1 MRVILI
7 PIGSSGDVFPFLGLG
22 QRLASRGHEIVV
34 ITNGHFRGLVESLG
48 FAYDEFGSDEQ
59 YRQALNN
66 PDLWH
71 PVKGFKTVMAM
82 LADQAGLMG
91 RIRAHLIADTVVV
104 AHSLAF
110 GAIILQEKEHVPVV
124 SLTLQP
130 AMLRSLDDGPVI
142 MGNHGVTRWPRVVR
156 RAYWWLADRLVID
169 PLMAKMIDPLRDEL
183 GLPRVRRFFKQWI
196 FSPRLNIGMF
206 PHWFA
211 SPQPDWPA
219 NTHLTGFPLCDAFD
233 PAIPPRLESLLSRG
247 ERPIVFTAGTAN
259 VHAQRFFQA
268 AADACRRLGRPGIL
282 LTRHRQQIPTDLLPG
297 VEHFDFAPLSRI
309 LPRCGGLVHHGGIG
323 TTGAGFA
330 GGVPQVIMPLS
341 HDQPDNAARVV
352 RLGTGDRLWPK
363 RFTGPNL
370 AACVKPLL
378 DSTGVAARCADYA
391 KRCAQVDA
399 LDQAASLI
407 EGAAPVG

>member
-1 MRVILI
+1 
-7 PIGSSGDVFPFLGLG
+7 
-22 QRLASRGHEIVV
+22 
-34 ITNGHFRGLVESLG
+34 
-48 FAYDEFGSDEQ
+48 
-59 YRQALNN
+59 
-66 PDLWH
+66 
-71 PVKGFKTVMAM
+71 M

-91 RIRAHLIADTVVV
+91 RIRAHLTPDTVVV

-110 GAIILQEKEHVPVV
+110 GAMILQEKEHVPVI

-130 AMLRSLDDGPVI
+130 ALLRSLNDASVM
-142 MGNHGVTRWPRVVR
+142 MGNYGITRWPRPVR
-156 RAYWWLADRLVID
+156 RAFWWLADRLVVD
-169 PLMAKMIDPLRDEL
+169 PIMAKIIDPLRDEL

-206 PHWFA
+206 PDWYA
-211 SPQPDWPA
+211 SPQPDWPV

-233 PAIPPRLESLLSRG
+233 PAIPPELESLLTHG
-247 ERPIVFTAGTAN
+247 DRPIVFTAGTAN
-259 VHAQRFFQA
+259 IHAQRFFEA

-282 LTRHRQQIPTDLLPG
+282 LTRHRQQIPADLPRG
-297 VEHFDFAPLSRI
+297 VRPFDFAPLSRI

-330 GGVPQVIMPLS
+330 RGVPQVIMPLS

-370 AACVKPLL
+370 AACLKSLL
-378 DSTGVAARCADYA
+378 DSSEVATRCADYA
-391 KRCAQVDA
+391 QRCGQVDA
-399 LDQAASLI
+399 LGEVASLI
-407 EGAAPVG
+407 EHAAPRD